1 MSKYHKRIVLDFDD
15 TLAFTTNRDFKNAK
29 PNKELI
35 EKTNKLYDE
44 GWQIDI
50 FTARGSIS
58 CKTRK
63 EARHKYEFEIE
74 QWLLEYGVKYN
85 LLSFEK
91 PLATYYV
98 DDKGITPQ
106 EFLNTE
112 IKTLKGLSGAELYT
126 DGKFV
131 HKTHKNAHE
140 VVEWFD
146 VVRQAN
152 VSVPNVERV
161 VGETITMEYID
172 NDRDYFQKNHW
183 KALALIQENLEK
195 FKKIKYTDERNF
207 TEYIERIRGHIKEC
221 QIEQDVL
228 WALVFEE
235 LKLIEWP
242 TESFGHGDFGIC
254 NMLFDGWDNLTL
266 IDPIPGV
273 FSCTELDIAK
283 FIASLY
289 IREFDKDLINDSLRV
304 LCSYNKLRVED
315 INILVRC
322 ELTRVI
328 KYHPNKEFIIGLIQ
342 DVY

>member
-1 MSKYHKRIVLDFDD
+1 MSKHHKRIVLDFDD
-15 TLAFTTNRDFKNAK
+15 TLAFTTNRDFKNAE
-29 PNKELI
+29 PNRELI
-35 EKTNKLYDE
+35 KMTNELYDE

-63 EARHKYEFEIE
+63 EARQKYEFEIE
-74 QWLLEYGVKYN
+74 QWLLEHGVKYN

-98 DDKGITPQ
+98 DDKGISP
-106 EFLNTE
+106 EDFLATE
-112 IKTLKGLSGAELYT
+112 IKSLKGLSGADIYT
-126 DGKFV
+126 DGTSV

-140 VVEWFD
+140 VVEWFNI
-146 VVRQAN
+146 VKKVN
-152 VSVPNVERV
+152 VKVPYVERV
-161 VGETITMEYID
+161 VGETITMEYVD
-172 NDRDYFQKNHW
+172 NDKDFFQENHW

-195 FKKIKYTDERNF
+195 FKRIQYDGTPRNF
-207 TEYIERIRGHIKEC
+207 TTYMERIRGHIQSCE
-221 QIEQDVL
+221 IEQDVL
-228 WALVFEE
+228 WALVWEE
-235 LKLIEWP
+235 LQNIFWP
-242 TESFGHGDFGIC
+242 EESFGHGDFGIC
-254 NMLFDGWDNLTL
+254 NMLFDGDDVTL

-289 IREFDKDLINDSLRV
+289 IREFDKELIDDSLRV